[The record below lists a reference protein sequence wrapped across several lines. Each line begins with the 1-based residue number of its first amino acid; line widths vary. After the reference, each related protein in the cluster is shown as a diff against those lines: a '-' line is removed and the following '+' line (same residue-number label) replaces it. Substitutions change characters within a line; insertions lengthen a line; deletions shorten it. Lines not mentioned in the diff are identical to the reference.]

1 MTSRRRRLIADE
13 LCDRFDVSQRRAAR
27 ALDLPRSGLRYAPV
41 IREEEAAL
49 ARRIEEL
56 AGAHPRYGYRR
67 IWALLV
73 REGWTVN
80 IKAVRRIYR
89 ESGLKVARP
98 RANPKP
104 RREHGQDKNAC
115 HLRPSRG
122 KDDVWTWDFIFDR
135 TSDGRS
141 LKWLSIVDE
150 YTRECLALEARRG
163 MTAEDIRIILA
174 GVAARRGGPPR
185 RMRSDNGPEF
195 AAEVVRSWLEGTGS
209 GALYIA
215 PASPW
220 QNGYAE
226 SFHSKLRD
234 EFLDLEEFENEPQA
248 QALGA
253 IWKEEYNTERPHSS
267 LGYRTPA
274 EFSATCVRYVPI
286 DEDLLD
292 PSSSGPTNR

>member
-1 MTSRRRRLIADE
+1 M
-13 LCDRFDVSQRRAAR
+13 
-27 ALDLPRSGLRYAPV
+27 
-41 IREEEAAL
+41 
-49 ARRIEEL
+49 
-56 AGAHPRYGYRR
+56 
-67 IWALLV
+67 

-80 IKAVRRIYR
+80 KKAVRRLYR
-89 ESGLKVARP
+89 ELGLKVARP

-141 LKWLSIVDE
+141 LKWLSVVDE
-150 YTRECLALEARRG
+150 YTRECLVLEARRG

-174 GVAARRGGPPR
+174 EVAARRGGPPC

-195 AAEVVRSWLEGTGS
+195 AAEVVRSWLEETGS

-234 EFLDLEEFENEPQA
+234 EFLNLEEFESEPQA
-248 QALGA
+248 RALGA
-253 IWKEEYNTERPHSS
+253 LWKEEYNTERPHSS
-267 LGYRTPA
+267 LGYKTPA
-274 EFSATCVRYVPI
+274 EFAATCVRYVPI
-286 DEDLLD
+286 DEDLPD
-292 PSSSGPTNR
+292 PSSTESTNR

>member
-1 MTSRRRRLIADE
+1 MTAARRRLIAKE
-13 LCDRFDVSQRRAAR
+13 IREQFAVSERRTCR
-27 ALDLPRSGLRYAPV
+27 ALDLARSGLRYAPV
-41 IREEEAAL
+41 VRDEQAAL

-56 AGAHPRYGYRR
+56 AGAHPRFGYRR
-67 IWALLV
+67 IRVLLD

-80 IKAVRRIYR
+80 KKAVRRLYR
-89 ESGLKVARP
+89 ELGLKVAVP
-98 RANPKP
+98 RADPKP
-104 RREHGQDKNAC
+104 RRPHGQDKNAC

-122 KDDVWTWDFIFDR
+122 KDDVWAWDFIFDR

-163 MTAEDIRIILA
+163 MIAEDIRSILA
-174 GVAARRGGPPR
+174 EVAARRGGPPC

-209 GALYIA
+209 GALYVA

-226 SFHSKLRD
+226 SFHSKVRD
-234 EFLDLEEFENEPQA
+234 EFLNLEEFESEPQA
-248 QALGA
+248 RASGAL
-253 IWKEEYNTERPHSS
+253 WKEEYNTERPHSS
-267 LGYRTPA
+267 LRYQTPA
-274 EFSATCVRYVPI
+274 EFSATCMRYMPI
-286 DEDLLD
+286 DEGLPD
-292 PSSSGPTNR
+292 PSSSESTNR

>member
-1 MTSRRRRLIADE
+1 MTAARRRLIAE
-13 LCDRFDVSQRRAAR
+13 KLCEDFNVSQRRVSG
-27 ALDLPRSGLRYAPV
+27 ALDLARSSLRYAPV
-41 IREEEAAL
+41 LHDEQAAL

-67 IWALLV
+67 IWALLD

-80 IKAVRRIYR
+80 KKAVRRLYR
-89 ESGLKVARP
+89 QLGLKVAQP
-98 RANPKP
+98 QANPKP
-104 RREHGQDKNAC
+104 RRTHGQDQNAC

-174 GVAARRGGPPR
+174 EVAAQRSGPPC

-195 AAEVVRSWLEGTGS
+195 AAEVVRNWLEGTGS
-209 GALYIA
+209 GALYVA
-215 PASPW
+215 PGSPW

-226 SFHSKLRD
+226 SFHSKVRD
-234 EFLDLEEFENEPQA
+234 ELLNCEEFESEPQA
-248 QALGA
+248 GALGA
-253 IWKEEYNTERPHSS
+253 LWKEEYNTERPHSS
-267 LGYRTPA
+267 LGYQTPA
-274 EFSATCVRYVPI
+274 EFAATCERYVPI
-286 DEDLLD
+286 EEDLPD
-292 PSSSGPTNR
+292 PSSTESTNT